1 VIDHD
6 VVGSV
11 TSKQVVP
18 GRTGKMQFHTRLHL
32 RQFSGSGNIT
42 SFSRR
47 DKGFASNKAG
57 TTESLDFSVLNL
69 AGAPGHGVFHLNPA
83 FAMIL
88 R

>member
-1 VIDHD
+1 
-6 VVGSV
+6 
-11 TSKQVVP
+11 
-18 GRTGKMQFHTRLHL
+18 L

-57 TTESLDFSVLNL
+57 TAESLDFSVLNL